1 MNALEAFIAAHDV
14 TVMWLTASLFN
25 AVIDDRPQAL
35 ARIRDLLIGGEALSV
50 PHVRRGLSELPDT
63 RIINGYGPTET
74 TTFACAHV
82 ISADD
87 VEGARSIPIG
97 RPLMNTRVYVLDADR
112 QLLPP
117 GEAGE
122 LWIGGDGV
130 ARGYVNDEALTAARF
145 APDPFVEEADARMY
159 GTGDRVRFLS
169 NGTLEFLGRFDD
181 QIKLRG
187 FRIEPGEV
195 EASLLQH
202 PGVSRAVVGAVDVP
216 PTGRAL
222 VAFVVP
228 ATANGRGARSLS
240 ISELRDFLKERLPD
254 HMVPSRW
261 VVLDAF
267 PLLSTGKTD
276 RRAVLALAVKPMVQP
291 QQRPG
296 TSLPPLLESIAAIW
310 RHVLGVADVGID
322 DDFFD
327 LGGHSLLA
335 TQVLSR
341 IQADIRRGDRSPL
354 AVFGADRCRAGPCRR
369 RRVPVCC
376 RFGAGH
382 TARVARDTAPALVRT
397 TAHLVPPAVARRE
410 WRVQRADRAQARRRA
425 RHRCSDSRPAG
436 DRRSSRSPADGVSFH

>member
-1 MNALEAFIAAHDV
+1 
-14 TVMWLTASLFN
+14 MWLTASLFN

-35 ARIRDLLIGGEALSV
+35 ARIRDLLIGGEVLSV

-74 TTFACAHV
+74 TTFACTHV
-82 ISADD
+82 IGADD
-87 VEGARSIPIG
+87 VAGARSIPIG

-130 ARGYVNDEALTAARF
+130 ARGYLNDEALTAARF
-145 APDPFVEEADARMY
+145 VPDPFVEEADARIY

-181 QIKLRG
+181 QIKVRG

-228 ATANGRGARSLS
+228 AASNGPGARNVSV
-240 ISELRDFLKERLPD
+240 SELRDFLKERLPD

-261 VVLDAF
+261 VLLDAF
-267 PLLSTGKTD
+267 PLLPTGKTD
-276 RRAVLALAVKPMVQP
+276 RRAVLALAVKRMVHPEQP
-291 QQRPG
+291 LA
-296 TSLPPLLESIAAIW
+296 TSLPPTLERIAAIW
-310 RHVLGVADVGID
+310 RSVLGVAYIGID
-322 DDFFD
+322 EDFFD

-341 IQADIRRGDRSPL
+341 IQATFGVEIDLRSLFSAPTVAAL
-354 AVFGADRCRAGPCRR
+354 ARAVEDASRSAAAPGASN
-369 RRVPVCC
+369 
-376 RFGAGH
+376 
-382 TARVARDTAPALVRT
+382 
-397 TAHLVPPAVARRE
+397 TAHIACDPASRSRSHNSASGSSSSWLRRK
-410 WRVQRADRAQARRRA
+410 WHVQHADRAQARRRT
-425 RHRCSDSRPAG
+425 RHRCSDTRPAG
-436 DRRSSRSPADGVSFH
+436 ESSIVTKPCARVSFH